1 MDDFVGCSNYYNCQS
16 IQDSH
21 YVVNSEGIDFSSFV
35 HNSSDISHCSDVYEC
50 DDATNSNQIFH
61 SQFVYSSERVDHSTN
76 VDNCVNVLVSAAVYN
91 SRNIYV
97 CSNIM
102 GCGELRHCDKM
113 DFSYFCADSKG
124 LKNCMFCFDLENEEY
139 HIFNQPVSKEKFD
152 IIRKQYLRLIED
164 VELDYLREQ
173 WPKDMLI
180 PSRPNPFA
188 YHDKHYRQ
196 LSEKFWRWVRSV
208 PGYDVDL
215 LYQLTLNSDLLC

>member
-1 MDDFVGCSNYYNCQS
+1 MDDFIGCTNYYNCQN

-21 YVVNSEGIDFSSFV
+21 YIVNSKGVDSSSFV
-35 HNSSDISHCSDVYEC
+35 HNSSDITHCSDVYEC

-61 SQFVYSSERVDHSTN
+61 SQFVYSSERIDRSTN
-76 VDNCVNVLVSAAVYN
+76 VDNCINVLVSTTVYN

-97 CSNIM
+97 CSSIM

-124 LKNCMFCFDLENEEY
+124 LKDCMFCFGLENKEY

-152 IIRKQYLRLIED
+152 IIRKQYLRLMED

-180 PSRPNPFA
+180 PSHPNPFA

-196 LSEKFWRWVRSV
+196 LSEKFWRWVKSV
-208 PGYDVDL
+208 PGYDADL
-215 LYQLTLNSDLLC
+215 LYQLTLNFDLI